1 MILITAQQKLRM
13 LAYGAL
19 TMKGLEIDHQPVVK
33 LFFPVG
39 AATWLLTEMDP
50 RQPDIMFGLCDLG
63 LGFPELGYVSLK
75 ELESIVGPFGL
86 KIERDLHFT
95 AHYPLSVYAEA
106 ARQLGCITEQDNLL
120 KIAEKSLRNER

>member
-1 MILITAQQKLRM
+1 MILITAEQKLRM

-50 RQPDIMFGLCDLG
+50 REPDIMFGLCDLG
-63 LGFPELGYVSLK
+63 LGFPELGYVSLN
-75 ELESIVGPFGL
+75 ELKSVVGPLGL

-106 ARQLGCITEQDNLL
+106 ARRNGCITEQDDLL
-120 KIAEKSLRNER
+120 KAAETSLRNER